1 MCFYLK
7 GRSDVLAVAAVLI
20 GEMLVPGMHGRMN
33 QTHPPAR
40 AVWADSLSGG
50 WCELKSVGK
59 TLLSELSYLRASVL
73 FMLEAERKRH

>member
-1 MCFYLK
+1 MC
-7 GRSDVLAVAAVLI
+7 
-20 GEMLVPGMHGRMN
+20 GRMN
-33 QTHPPAR
+33 QTHLPAG